1 MASANTRTKSGS
13 NAPRKFAISVIA
25 IMIALLIFVRYGKAQ
40 QDASATTP
48 QVFVGAV
55 QVRPSSNTVAG
66 GTVFIDA
73 TITFT
78 AGMPLDAQANVELN
92 GFSNFSGVVYSVTPG
107 RLISVKNTNSGSP
120 MVVTFTCK
128 VDSQSPTGTVTNLVR
143 VDPVSSGLGTGNNNV
158 QVSFTVNPQAVGDGG
173 SGGGE
178 QACDTSGLPPP
189 GQICGIDPQPC
200 EAGLIWSNTYCQ
212 CVCNNTPILVD
223 VSGNGFAMTDAAGGV
238 RFDLNGDGSPEQT
251 SWTAAGSDDAW
262 LVLDRNGNGMID
274 DGRELFGNFTPQP
287 APPAGQ
293 DRNGFLALAEFDKP
307 EQGGNGDGMISP
319 SDNIYKY
326 LRLWQD
332 KNHDGVSQPA
342 ELHTLSELGVASI
355 ELSYKESR
363 RTDQYGN
370 RFRYRAKVKDAR
382 GAQVGRWAWDVFLV
396 TAH

>member
-55 QVRPSSNTVAG
+55 QVRPSSNTVVGA
-66 GTVFIDA
+66 TVFIDA

-78 AGMPLDAQANVELN
+78 AGTPLDAQANVELN

-107 RLISVKNTNSGSP
+107 RLIPVRNTNSGSP

-143 VDPVSSGLGTGNNNV
+143 VDPISSGLTTGNNNV
-158 QVSFTVNPQAVGDGG
+158 QVSFTVNPQATGDGG

-178 QACDTSGLPPP
+178 QACDTSGLPPV
-189 GQICGIDPQPC
+189 GQDCNLDPQPC
-200 EAGLIWSNTYCQ
+200 ESGLIWSNTYCQ
-212 CVCNNTPILVD
+212 CVCNNTPILID
-223 VSGNGFAMTDAAGGV
+223 VSGNGFAMTNAAGGV

-262 LVLDRNGNGMID
+262 LVLDRNGDGVINNGS
-274 DGRELFGNFTPQP
+274 ELFGNFTPQP

-293 DRNGFLALAEFDKP
+293 DRNGFFALAEYDKL
-307 EQGGNGDGMISP
+307 ENGGNGDGVIDSRDAVF
-319 SDNIYKY
+319 SR

-332 KNHDGVSQPA
+332 ANHDGVSQPE
-342 ELHTLSELGVASI
+342 ELHTLAELGVASI
-355 ELSYKESR
+355 ELDYKESK
-363 RTDQYGN
+363 RTDEFGN
-370 RFRYRAKVKDAR
+370 RFRYRAKVWDAKH
-382 GAQVGRWAWDVFLV
+382 AKVGRWAWDVFLV
-396 TAH
+396 TVH